1 MTRHSPP
8 AIIRAFDD
16 ADRAAAADLILA
28 EWPHRADEAAPL
40 RHGDY
45 LPAAPRWTAEGASG
59 RPVAYASLWR
69 VAGDRFRMDLVVAP
83 EWRRQ
88 GIGSRMM
95 ETLLGAAA
103 TASAATLQAR
113 AYASAAESLRFL
125 EHRGFVETMRMVGM
139 RLDPAE
145 IDADRL
151 AAYERRAAE
160 QGFALTT
167 LADLQREDPQC
178 WRKLWALYGAAQ
190 EGWADPDPRS
200 GPSQPMSYE
209 AFLSRVAEF
218 PPDPQAFFILVKDG
232 RYAGFTGSLGTVV
245 HPDFR
250 GLGLANALKA
260 RAALHARAIGVE
272 ALETS
277 TGNAAMRRANE
288 NVGYRITCT
297 EVRLVRRITRPG
309 RSA

>member
-8 AIIRAFDD
+8 AIIRPFDD
-16 ADRAAAADLILA
+16 ADRAAAADLIVA
-28 EWPHRADEAAPL
+28 EWPHRADEAVPL
-40 RHGDY
+40 REGDY
-45 LPAAPRWTAEGASG
+45 LPAAPRWTGEDASG

-83 EWRRQ
+83 DWRRQ

-95 ETLLGAAA
+95 EVLVEAA
-103 TASAATLQAR
+103 SSHGAATLQAR

-125 EHRGFVETMRMVGM
+125 ERRGFAETMRMVGM
-139 RLDPAE
+139 RLDPRE

-167 LADLQREDPQC
+167 LADLHREDPQC

-190 EGWADPDPRS
+190 EGWADPDPRP
-200 GPSQPMSYE
+200 GPIQPLSYE
-209 AFLSRVAEF
+209 AFLARSAEL

-232 RYAGFTGSLGTVV
+232 RYAGFSGSLGTVV
-245 HPDFR
+245 HPELR

-260 RAALHARAIGVE
+260 RAALHARATGVE
-272 ALETS
+272 TLETS

-288 NVGYRITCT
+288 NVGYRVTYT
-297 EVRLVRRITRPG
+297 EVRLVRRITSP
-309 RSA
+309 

>member
-1 MTRHSPP
+1 MTRHSAP
-8 AIIRAFDD
+8 AIIRPFDD
-16 ADRAAAADLILA
+16 SDRAAAAELIAA

-40 RHGDY
+40 RDGDDF
-45 LPAAPRWTAEGASG
+45 PGAPRWTAADPATGAV
-59 RPVAYASLWR
+59 RAYASLWR
-69 VAGDRFRMDLVVAP
+69 VAGDRFRLDLVVAP

-95 ETLLGAAA
+95 EMLVESASSSGAATVQA
-103 TASAATLQAR
+103 RACASAAD
-113 AYASAAESLRFL
+113 SLRFL
-125 EHRGFVETMRMVGM
+125 ERRGFAETMRMVGM
-139 RLDPAE
+139 RLDPGE

-160 QGFALTT
+160 HGFALAT
-167 LADLQREDPQC
+167 LADAQRHDPEC

-190 EGWADPDPRS
+190 EGWADPDPRP
-200 GPSQPMSYE
+200 GPLQPLSYE
-209 AFLSRVAEF
+209 AFLARAAEL

-260 RAALHARAIGVE
+260 RAALHARTAGIE

-288 NVGYRITCT
+288 NVGYRPTYT
-297 EVRLVRRITRPG
+297 EVRLVRRLDGGQP
-309 RSA
+309 